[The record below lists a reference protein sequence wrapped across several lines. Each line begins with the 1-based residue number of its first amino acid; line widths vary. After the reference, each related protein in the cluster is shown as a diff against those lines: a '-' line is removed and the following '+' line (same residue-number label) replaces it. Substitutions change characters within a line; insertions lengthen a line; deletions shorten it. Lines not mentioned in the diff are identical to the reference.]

1 MGAAGGACAKA
12 GAFTW
17 ADASGV
23 RLGGVREGGGVGV
36 GMEYEVAG
44 GRYFGPAGRDW
55 AMLVHG
61 SAEQR
66 TAVLQRNAL
75 LHAGAAWHAALPDA
89 ASDAL
94 AGTNQVLDRGLGGGG
109 GGGGRNDTRFIIATP

>member
-1 MGAAGGACAKA
+1 
-12 GAFTW
+12 
-17 ADASGV
+17 
-23 RLGGVREGGGVGV
+23 
-36 GMEYEVAG
+36 MEYEVAG

-75 LHAGAAWHAALPDA
+75 LHAGAAWHASLPDA

-94 AGTNQVLDRGLGGGG
+94 AGKNQVLDRGLGGGG
-109 GGGGRNDTRFIIATP
+109 GGGRRDDTRCIIATP